1 MTGIDDELVARAL
14 RWCAEAGCP
23 STAAD
28 VVAALE
34 PLGWDE
40 LLAARALLADPPPAR
55 PLGPRALA
63 ELARGASPAQAA
75 AREIAGEQ
83 GHSAAPSH
91 PPPKPEAPA
100 TRANA
105 LKRVRAAVAPRIRRA
120 SEHAAPASPQAPPQP
135 LLDALF
141 ASEGRTVLERL
152 LREHGARRPRLSAAL
167 AAGWRRS
174 DGSPPD
180 GGDLERLLDAHGF
193 AHGFARREHDEL
205 LHALR
210 AAGGVRRR
218 AAEVVGF
225 TPAEL
230 DLALERLGAREEAEA
245 IRSAHRRDLRRRAL
259 LADRVRLLLT
269 EEVRLSDLGL
279 LEEFEADLRA
289 RLPDLLRA
297 LRTGKR
303 GPLGP
308 ALGESLGLAP
318 GQPQMLARRLGIDLD
333 APTLTSKPT
342 STSSPRSTA
351 TATATRT
358 STPNSTRT
366 RNASATRNPTRAST
380 RTPAGT
386 RRPDARA
393 RPPRPSPGGKVPGA
407 ARPKR
412 RGGSRP
418 HR

>member
-14 RWCAEAGCP
+14 RWCAEAGRP
-23 STAAD
+23 STAAE
-28 VVAALE
+28 VREALE

-40 LLAARALLADPPPAR
+40 LLAARALLADPPPAQ

-75 AREIAGEQ
+75 AHELAGEH
-83 GHSAAPSH
+83 GHSG
-91 PPPKPEAPA
+91 
-100 TRANA
+100 
-105 LKRVRAAVAPRIRRA
+105 APR
-120 SEHAAPASPQAPPQP
+120 QAPPRPP
-135 LLDALF
+135 LDDLF
-141 ASEGRTVLERL
+141 ESEGRAVLERL

-167 AAGWRRS
+167 AAGWRRG
-174 DGSPPD
+174 DGSAPD
-180 GGDLERLLDAHGF
+180 SGDLERLLDAHGF

-230 DLALERLGAREEAEA
+230 DAALERLGAREEAEA
-245 IRSAHRRDLRRRAL
+245 IRSAHRNELRRRAL

-269 EEVRLSDLGL
+269 EEVRLEDLGL
-279 LEEFEADLRA
+279 VEEFEADLRA

-297 LRTGKR
+297 LRAGRR
-303 GPLGP
+303 GPLGA

-318 GQPQMLARRLGIDLD
+318 GQPQLLARRLGMDLD
-333 APTLTSKPT
+333 APNRTPTPTPT
-342 STSSPRSTA
+342 STPTRTA
-351 TATATRT
+351 TATASRKSTATRPPART
-358 STPNSTRT
+358 SSRP
-366 RNASATRNPTRAST
+366 
-380 RTPAGT
+380 
-386 RRPDARA
+386 PDARA
-393 RPPRPSPGGKVPGA
+393 RPPRPSPSGKVPGA

-412 RGGSRP
+412 RGGGPR
-418 HR
+418 R